1 MSATTLSGARV
12 LLGVTGGIAAYK
24 SPLVLRLL
32 SGAGADVRVAM
43 TEAAGH
49 FVTPTTLEVL
59 SGHPV
64 HTGMFERS
72 AEFPVLHVGL
82 AQWSDLILIAPI
94 TANTMAKMAMG
105 VADSLLTAIALAAT
119 CPIAVAPAMEE
130 HMLASGQVTG
140 NAERLRKLGIHFV
153 DAEEG
158 ELASGAYG
166 RGRMASPETIL
177 DRVAQVLASVGDEES
192 TRDLLGMRFL
202 VTAGPTIE
210 DIDPV
215 RFITN
220 RSTGRMGYAIALRA
234 AERGGE
240 VRLVTGPTSLPVPP
254 GVEVCAVRSAAE
266 MLDASLSGF
275 DQVDAAILAA
285 AVSDYRPRDVAEDKI
300 VGGRDQLTID
310 LVPNPDIAAALGER
324 KHQQILVG
332 FAMETEAGTGRA
344 EEKLERKNLDLIAL
358 NNLRVQ
364 GAGFAVDTNVVTLI
378 DAHGPKESLP
388 LMPKVAVADRL
399 LDHTRD
405 LWRQR
410 AR

>member
-1 MSATTLSGARV
+1 MSATRLEGTRV

-32 SGAGADVRVAM
+32 SRAGADVRVAM
-43 TEAAGH
+43 TEAAEH

-59 SGHPV
+59 SGYPV

-72 AEFPVLHVGL
+72 DEFAILHIGL
-82 AQWSDLILIAPI
+82 AQWADLILIAPV
-94 TANTMAKMAMG
+94 TANTMAKMATGM
-105 VADSLLTAIALAAT
+105 ADSLLSAVTLAAT
-119 CPIAVAPAMEE
+119 CPIVVAPAMEE

-140 NAERLRKLGIHFV
+140 NAECLRQLGIHFV

-158 ELASGAYG
+158 ELASGAHG

-177 DRVAQVLASVGDEES
+177 DRVAQVLASSGDEKS
-192 TRDLLGMRFL
+192 TRDLQGMRLL
-202 VTAGPTIE
+202 VTAGPTVE

-220 RSTGRMGYAIALRA
+220 RSTGKMGYAIALRA
-234 AERGGE
+234 AERGAR
-240 VRLVTGPTSLPVPP
+240 VRLVTGPTSLPIPP
-254 GVEVCAVRSAAE
+254 GVEVCVVRSAAE
-266 MLDASLSGF
+266 MLDASLVGF

-285 AVSDYRPRDVAEDKI
+285 AVSDYRPRDVAEEKI
-300 VGGRDQLTID
+300 KGGSDQLIID

-324 KHQQILVG
+324 KHQQVLVG
-332 FAMETEAGTGRA
+332 FAMETEAGTDRA
-344 EEKLERKNLDLIAL
+344 QEKLERKNLDLIAL
-358 NNLRVQ
+358 NNLRQ
-364 GAGFAVDTNVVTLI
+364 EGAGFAVDTNVVTLI
-378 DAHGPKESLP
+378 DAHGRTESLP
-388 LMPKVAVADRL
+388 LMPKVAVADHL
-399 LDHTRD
+399 LDRSRD